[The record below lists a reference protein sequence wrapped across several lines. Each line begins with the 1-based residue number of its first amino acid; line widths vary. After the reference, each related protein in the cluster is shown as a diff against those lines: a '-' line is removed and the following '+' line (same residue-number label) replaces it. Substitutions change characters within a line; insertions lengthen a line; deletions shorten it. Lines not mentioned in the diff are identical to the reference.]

1 MFVSR
6 SRITIG
12 TATSST
18 ASSSF
23 SRCWLTLS
31 ATNSTSTLTS
41 SRTRT
46 YYHKKFSTCTTTA
59 ASHGFIGGGGGDDAA
74 ISSAAFARGLK
85 QEEETHDIAAK
96 PFQSPDNSHFF
107 HNGKPTL
114 AYART
119 LPKTFATMTN
129 DQVIHF
135 GELGVPEA
143 CRECIVRDI
152 MMVDGISVLPNVTIC
167 ILKFFETE
175 RLTKDAAEI
184 LVFLSGLKEIKLDSS
199 QVLYPIFAKKRKSAV
214 NAMPMKTGA
223 RSESQ
228 FFFVG

>member
-1 MFVSR
+1 VFVSR

-135 GELGVPEA
+135 GELGLPEA

-152 MMVDGISVLPNVTIC
+152 MMVDGVEYDEVCSSVFVH
-167 ILKFFETE
+167 FS
-175 RLTKDAAEI
+175 
-184 LVFLSGLKEIKLDSS
+184 LSLL
-199 QVLYPIFAKKRKSAV
+199 FR
-214 NAMPMKTGA
+214 
-223 RSESQ
+223 
-228 FFFVG
+228 

>member
-1 MFVSR
+1 MFASR
-6 SRITIG
+6 SRFILG
-12 TATSST
+12 TATSSA

-31 ATNSTSTLTS
+31 ATNSRSTSTA
-41 SRTRT
+41 SRTRA

-59 ASHGFIGGGGGDDAA
+59 ASHGFIGGGGGGGDDVA
-74 ISSAAFARGLK
+74 ISSARFARDLK
-85 QEEETHDIAAK
+85 EEEETHDITAT
-96 PFQSPDNSHFF
+96 STPDNSQFF

-129 DQVIHF
+129 EQVIHF

-152 MMVDGISVLPNVTIC
+152 MMVDGVEYDEVCSCYSCCSLSHFVRVRFGC
-167 ILKFFETE
+167 
-175 RLTKDAAEI
+175 LTW
-184 LVFLSGLKEIKLDSS
+184 V
-199 QVLYPIFAKKRKSAV
+199 
-214 NAMPMKTGA
+214 
-223 RSESQ
+223 
-228 FFFVG
+228 